1 MIWINNICILSVRS
15 ENAIIIYFNNYFNK
29 KYTLHII
36 VIQFKITFHPRK
48 VDFNINTQWG
58 EFKHYSKFC
67 LLEIFEGPISYW
79 SNLKCLLWLVVCING
94 IDVRILKW
102 IKVRNQV
109 IMWSYIF

>member
-48 VDFNINTQWG
+48 VDFNINTQ
-58 EFKHYSKFC
+58 
-67 LLEIFEGPISYW
+67 
-79 SNLKCLLWLVVCING
+79 
-94 IDVRILKW
+94 
-102 IKVRNQV
+102 
-109 IMWSYIF
+109 